1 MTHRQNGPAGAL
13 SASCTRREGLGL
25 LLPAGCGVRQVPA
38 PEVPLPP
45 IVFQPLQEALQ
56 KSYDELFRIAPTL
69 EFSASEIAK
78 MREYIEGARK
88 HCTAK
93 FEARAKAYESE
104 LDAATVE
111 LRRKTKSIDEAAR
124 NALHCRIQNARILKS
139 EAETLANHAVPVAFE
154 NRTAKLDVI
163 EKWPGELRRIREAIR
178 NGSYKD
184 RPYGDIADI
193 GFREV
198 GKGQEDDVRRGQ
210 QAIDEMRQM
219 GMFPKDLDDEP
230 IQKYVQDLTVK
241 IAANSDIRVPVQ
253 VKVLNSREINAFA
266 LPGGFLFVQR
276 GLLEQ
281 VDDEA
286 QLAGVMA
293 HELSHAV
300 ARHGHRLMKRATI
313 ASIIFQAAQV
323 AAMIFTGGVAGIGTY
338 YALQY
343 GFYGLGLVLNLDLLG
358 VSRDFELEADQ
369 LGVQYS
375 WKAGYD
381 PTGFVRFFDK
391 LAQRE
396 GYVQGLSWFRTHPP
410 FFDRMMK
417 TQEEILYLPKKEA
430 LVQQSTAFLRMKE
443 RLGKLSEPAE
453 EDRANA
459 PTLKGPEKDC
469 PPVKK
474 IGYKPGQ
481 RIEEIC
487 DLPMPEMPE
496 KRLREPS

>member
-1 MTHRQNGPAGAL
+1 
-13 SASCTRREGLGL
+13 
-25 LLPAGCGVRQVPA
+25 
-38 PEVPLPP
+38 
-45 IVFQPLQEALQ
+45 
-56 KSYDELFRIAPTL
+56 
-69 EFSASEIAK
+69 
-78 MREYIEGARK
+78 
-88 HCTAK
+88 
-93 FEARAKAYESE
+93 
-104 LDAATVE
+104 
-111 LRRKTKSIDEAAR
+111 
-124 NALHCRIQNARILKS
+124 
-139 EAETLANHAVPVAFE
+139 
-154 NRTAKLDVI
+154 
-163 EKWPGELRRIREAIR
+163 
-178 NGSYKD
+178 
-184 RPYGDIADI
+184 
-193 GFREV
+193 
-198 GKGQEDDVRRGQ
+198 
-210 QAIDEMRQM
+210 
-219 GMFPKDLDDEP
+219 
-230 IQKYVQDLTVK
+230 LTVK